1 MYTNP
6 IEEDLK
12 KGQLHNLYLL
22 YGEEPYLKRTYKN
35 KLLKKLVNPGDEMNF
50 SRYQGRDVAE
60 QELMDLADTMPFFA
74 DHRVILVEDSNFFQN
89 KHDKFADYLKKEIPD
104 STIYIF
110 VESKVDKRNGAF
122 KALVKNPQ
130 CQPVEFNILTANEL
144 ASWIGGRLR
153 RDHKLMNREAWAAF
167 YDRTAKNMDMMDTE
181 YEKLISYVGDAPE
194 ITIQDVDAVCT
205 GIAEAKVFD
214 MISAISEK
222 DAAKVLGFYHDLL
235 ESKEEPLGIL
245 ALIERQF
252 RQLLIAKEM
261 EAEHYDSST
270 IAKTSGMHPY
280 YLSRNL
286 NLARRFWVKDM
297 KQLLHDAQDL
307 EQRAK
312 SGRMDQRLAVE
323 VLMMTYCH

>member
-1 MYTNP
+1 
-6 IEEDLK
+6 
-12 KGQLHNLYLL
+12 
-22 YGEEPYLKRTYKN
+22 
-35 KLLKKLVNPGDEMNF
+35 
-50 SRYQGRDVAE
+50 
-60 QELMDLADTMPFFA
+60 
-74 DHRVILVEDSNFFQN
+74 
-89 KHDKFADYLKKEIPD
+89 
-104 STIYIF
+104 
-110 VESKVDKRNGAF
+110 
-122 KALVKNPQ
+122 
-130 CQPVEFNILTANEL
+130 
-144 ASWIGGRLR
+144 
-153 RDHKLMNREAWAAF
+153 MNREAWAAF